1 MMRAHCSA
9 RRLALVVALLTGAAT
24 PAPSPAPVARPAP
37 VPEPASP
44 PAARALRL
52 DIETIAVDRR
62 GTWSV
67 GTDAADIFPGRAGLL
82 KRSATLMS
90 RADERRREI
99 VDLAVRVTP
108 DRAPG
113 VACLL
118 KLETEVQHV
127 VAGVGP
133 ARQGT
138 AAPERRNLSVPVL
151 PDEEKLIEVYASST
165 TNSRLAL
172 KIRCGEA
179 SSTADMESR
188 FVDFNLSLS
197 RADGDEPL
205 QPFKDN
211 IIRAAIGAEA
221 ANSFSVNVTLE
232 PGEKTGKRY
241 RREALEVTLVPQL
254 ISGGRLQ
261 LLVRLRG
268 DLTTVSAEAAPAVHP
283 IAREETFVV
292 SSGENV
298 PIEVDCASSDPGE
311 GWTRVRYKIDVAS
324 RF

>member
-1 MMRAHCSA
+1 MMRAQ
-9 RRLALVVALLTGAAT
+9 RFTPGVALIVALFTAASK
-24 PAPSPAPVARPAP
+24 PAPSPTP
-37 VPEPASP
+37 VPEPP
-44 PAARALRL
+44 PAARALRV

-67 GTDAADIFPGRAGLL
+67 GTDDADIFPGRSGLL
-82 KRSATLMS
+82 NRSATLMS

-99 VDLAVRVTP
+99 VDLVVRVTP

-113 VACLL
+113 AACLL
-118 KLETEVQHV
+118 KLETEAKRV

-133 ARQGT
+133 AGQGA
-138 AAPERRNLSVPVL
+138 AAPERRSLSVAVR
-151 PDEEKLIEVYASST
+151 PDEEKLVEVYASAT
-165 TNSRLAL
+165 TNGRLAL

-179 SSTADMESR
+179 TSTPGIEAR
-188 FVDFNLSLS
+188 FVDFSLSLS
-197 RADGDEPL
+197 RADGDDAL

-211 IIRAAIGAEA
+211 IVRAALGAEA
-221 ANSFSVNVTLE
+221 SNSFSVNVSLE

-241 RREALEVTLVPQL
+241 RREALEVTLGPQL

-268 DLTTVSAEAAPAVHP
+268 ELATVTSGGAPAIHQVV
-283 IAREETFVV
+283 REETFVV
-292 SSGENV
+292 SSGENIA
-298 PIEVDCASSDPGE
+298 IEVDSLSSGPEE
-311 GWTRVRYKIDVAS
+311 GWRRVRYKVDVLS